1 MLDII
6 EVASGDD
13 PSVIDEQARSQF
25 VTAEHRH
32 QVLQGASV
40 MNIAVEDL
48 VKQRKT
54 FRLGYPQADLDQG
67 PAFDFFFVLP
77 RFGQGTVATVEVGVG
92 DDVTNMALD
101 ALALDPLVFDF
112 GQIHSALT
120 FDPADEAHSVYNI
133 H

>member
-32 QVLQGASV
+32 QILQGASV

-67 PAFDFFFVLP
+67 PAFDFLFVLP
-77 RFGQGTVATVEVGVG
+77 RFGQRTVATVEVGVG
-92 DDVTNMALD
+92 DIIDHPGGSEPI
-101 ALALDPLVFDF
+101 LAADLFKESPLPSLGVQGFQTIQGTD
-112 GQIHSALT
+112 
-120 FDPADEAHSVYNI
+120 
-133 H
+133 